1 MDGIMTLTLKDNL
14 SALREKAEQTVRQ
27 IPAVSEAASVQPVH
41 ELIHNLQVHQVE
53 LEMQNNELRQTE
65 EDLELSRDMYFQLF
79 HQAPVGY
86 VTVDENGMIIQSNQ
100 TIANMLKSNISL
112 LDRRP
117 FINFVHKEDRDI
129 FTSCLQMILK
139 QPNRKNFEIR
149 MCGSSNEI
157 FHVALSGRIAMVPSM
172 RGDRQR
178 ELLLILTDITDRK
191 KVEEELKENRKRLSD
206 IIEDIPA
213 MICRF
218 DPTGSI
224 SYVNN
229 EYCAFY
235 GRTENELLERNVFDL
250 IPEERKQFVREQFSS
265 LTPDCPVKTYEDQV
279 LSGSGETKW
288 LRWTNRAIFT
298 KKSEVS
304 VYQKIGYDITES
316 IRIEHE
322 TREKEKLKGIIELAG
337 AVCHEFSQPIHIISG
352 FLDLIQM
359 SPDAHHLYQKLN
371 KIKEQIERMT
381 GLTHRLNNITRYDTK
396 AYGLNETIVDLQK
409 SSERRL
415 HERFMPGKSTIINCI
430 QNDTMSGQLID
441 ISRGGLSFWSK
452 NKTRGK
458 KIEINI
464 HSAGT
469 KFSIQKIPCIII
481 AEMDSSKSP
490 YMNTGEM
497 KRHRLKYGSLSSD
510 QQDQIDHFI
519 KKYTIQ

>member
-1 MDGIMTLTLKDNL
+1 MTLILKDNL
-14 SALREKAEQTVRQ
+14 SSLREKAEQTVRQ
-27 IPAVSEAASVQPVH
+27 TPVVSEAESAQPVH
-41 ELIHNLQVHQVE
+41 ELIHNLHVHQVE
-53 LEMQNNELRQTE
+53 LEMQNNELRQTQE
-65 EDLELSRDMYFQLF
+65 ELSLSRDMYFQLF

-100 TIANMLKSNISL
+100 TIANMLGMNISR
-112 LDRRP
+112 LDKRP
-117 FINFVHKEDRDI
+117 FIQFVHKEDRDL
-129 FTSCLQMILK
+129 FTSYFQMILK
-139 QPNRKNFEIR
+139 QMNRKNFEIR
-149 MCGSSNEI
+149 MCGASDEI
-157 FHVALSGRIAMVPSM
+157 FHLAVSGQLARVPSM
-172 RGDRQR
+172 RGHRQQ
-178 ELLLILTDITDRK
+178 ELLLIVTDITDRK

-218 DPTGSI
+218 DLTGSI
-224 SYVNN
+224 SYVNR

-235 GRTENELLERNVFDL
+235 GRMESELLKANVFDL
-250 IPEERKQFVREQFSS
+250 IPQEKRWFIREQFLV

-288 LRWTNRAIFT
+288 LRWTNRAIFNE
-298 KKSEVS
+298 KREVS
-304 VYQKIGYDITES
+304 VYQAIGYDITES

-359 SPDAHHLYQKLN
+359 SPETNHLPQKLN

-381 GLTHRLNNITRYDTK
+381 VLTHRLNNITRYDTK

-409 SSERRL
+409 ASERRF
-415 HERFMPGKSTIINCI
+415 HERFMSSRSATINFI
-430 QNDTMSGQLID
+430 QDDTLSGQLID
-441 ISRGGLSFWSK
+441 ISKGGLSFWSK
-452 NKTRGK
+452 NNKLKK
-458 KIEINI
+458 KIKINI

-469 KFSIQKIPCIII
+469 NFSIQKIPCINITDI
-481 AEMDSSKSP
+481 DPSRSH

-497 KRHRLKYGSLSSD
+497 KRHRLKYESLSSD
-510 QQDQIDHFI
+510 QRDQIDHFI
-519 KKYTIQ
+519 KKYTTH

>member
-1 MDGIMTLTLKDNL
+1 MTLTSKDNL

-27 IPAVSEAASVQPVH
+27 IPAVSEAESAQPVH
-41 ELIHNLQVHQVE
+41 ELIHNLHVHQVE

-65 EDLELSRDMYFQLF
+65 EDLALSRDMYFQLF

-86 VTVDENGMIIQSNQ
+86 VTVDENGMILQSNQ
-100 TIANMLKSNISL
+100 TIANMLGMNISR
-112 LDRRP
+112 LDKRP
-117 FINFVHKEDRDI
+117 FLKYVHKEDKDM
-129 FTSCLQMILK
+129 FTSCFQMILK
-139 QPNRKNFEIR
+139 QANRKSFEIR
-149 MCGSSNEI
+149 MYGAYDEI
-157 FHVALSGRIAMVPSM
+157 FHVTLSGQLARVPSM
-172 RGDRQR
+172 KGDRQQ
-178 ELLLILTDITDRK
+178 ELLLIVTDITDRK

-218 DPTGSI
+218 DLTGSI
-224 SYVNN
+224 SYVNR

-250 IPEERKQFVREQFSS
+250 IPEERKRFVREQFSS
-265 LTPDCPVKTYEDQV
+265 LTLDCPVKTYEDQF
-279 LSGSGETKW
+279 LSGSGDTRW

-304 VYQKIGYDITES
+304 LYQTIGYDITER

-352 FLDLIQM
+352 FLDLIQI
-359 SPDAHHLYQKLN
+359 SPEAHHLQQKLD

-415 HERFMPGKSTIINCI
+415 HERFMPGKSAIIHCI
-430 QNDTMSGQLID
+430 HNDTLSGQLID

-452 NKTRGK
+452 NNTRK
-458 KIEINI
+458 RKIEIDI

-469 KFSIQKIPCIII
+469 KFNI
-481 AEMDSSKSP
+481 
-490 YMNTGEM
+490 
-497 KRHRLKYGSLSSD
+497 
-510 QQDQIDHFI
+510 
-519 KKYTIQ
+519 